1 MIARR
6 RVLPLLFAFSLVF
19 APLVGPLAAAVSA
32 AQQPQLQQPSLTDEL
47 KEAQPQAKR
56 GSGLIDFRSEVA
68 EALVRLPI
76 AAVLGAALALRPRRR
91 GTPTRSP
98 AVIQTQIILSI
109 VGALV
114 MMVVG
119 TNLARAFGVVGA
131 AGLVRYRAKIE
142 DPKDAG
148 VMLSTLAI
156 GLGAG
161 VGLYAMVA
169 FSTVFIL
176 LALWVIESFEPDTR
190 RLFDLKIKMG
200 QDTDARRSEF
210 EDVLGRYR
218 VDFELRSAADDEVS
232 YDARVP
238 LELRRDRVTN
248 AILKLDP
255 EGHAAVEWSEKKPKT
270 K

>member
-1 MIARR
+1 M
-6 RVLPLLFAFSLVF
+6 
-19 APLVGPLAAAVSA
+19 
-32 AQQPQLQQPSLTDEL
+32 
-47 KEAQPQAKR
+47 
-56 GSGLIDFRSEVA
+56 IDFRSEVV
-68 EALVRLPI
+68 EALIRLPI
-76 AAVLGAALALRPRRR
+76 AAVLGAALAVRPRRR
-91 GTPTRSP
+91 GTPTRNP
-98 AVIQTQIILSI
+98 AVIQTQIILAS

-148 VMLSTLAI
+148 VMLSTLAV

-176 LALWVIESFEPDTR
+176 LALWVIESFEPDTT

-200 QDTDARRSEF
+200 DDTDGRRGEF
-210 EDVLGRYR
+210 EQILERFGIDY
-218 VDFELRSAADDEVS
+218 ELRSAADDEVW
-232 YDARVP
+232 YDAPVP

-255 EGHAAVEWSEKKPKT
+255 DGHAAVDWSEKKPKT

>member
-1 MIARR
+1 MRIARAPML
-6 RVLPLLFAFSLVF
+6 VLACAVVLAPPAFAWSAPQPGPGLLDEQGSSASSR
-19 APLVGPLAAAVSA
+19 AATPVDFE
-32 AQQPQLQQPSLTDEL
+32 TEL
-47 KEAQPQAKR
+47 KDA
-56 GSGLIDFRSEVA
+56 LI
-68 EALVRLPI
+68 RLPI
-76 AAVLGAALALRPRRR
+76 AAALGALLALRPKRR
-91 GTPTRSP
+91 GTPPRQP
-98 AVIQTQIILSI
+98 AVIQTQIILAI

-131 AGLVRYRAKIE
+131 AGLVRYRAKID

-148 VMLSTLAI
+148 VMLSTLAL

-169 FSTVFIL
+169 VSAVFIL
-176 LALWVIESFEPDTR
+176 LALWLIESFEPDSR
-190 RLFDLKIKMG
+190 KLFDLKIKMG
-200 QDTDARRSEF
+200 DDTDARRGDF
-210 EDVLGRYR
+210 EAILRRYR
-218 VDFELRSAADDEVS
+218 VDFDLKTASDDEVC

-238 LELRRDRVTN
+238 LELRRERVTN

-255 EGHAAVEWSEKKPKT
+255 DGHAAVEWSEKKSKT

>member
-1 MIARR
+1 MTPGKRALGI
-6 RVLPLLFAFSLVF
+6 LFAIAL
-19 APLVGPLAAAVSA
+19 LVGSVRVRSVSA
-32 AQQPQLQQPSLTDEL
+32 TTQTPSLTDEM
-47 KEAQPQAKR
+47 KDQQAQTGKR
-56 GSGLIDFRSEVA
+56 GGGYVDFRTEIT
-68 EALVRLPI
+68 EAIVRLPI

-91 GTPTRSP
+91 GTPLRNP
-98 AVIQTQIILSI
+98 AVIQTQIILAI

-148 VMLSTLAI
+148 VMLSTLAV

-161 VGLYAMVA
+161 VGLYAMVVI
-169 FSTVFIL
+169 STAFIL
-176 LALWVIESFEPDTR
+176 LALWVIESFEPEKGR
-190 RLFDLKIKMG
+190 PFDLKIKMG
-200 QDTDARRSEF
+200 DDTDGRRREF
-210 EDVLGRYR
+210 EAILRRYR
-218 VDFELRSAADDEVS
+218 IDFELRSSADDEVS
-232 YDARVP
+232 YDAVVP
-238 LELRRDRVTN
+238 LEVQRDRVTN

-255 EGHAAVEWSEKKPKT
+255 DGHAAVEWSEKKPKT

>member
-1 MIARR
+1 MTRAGRFVPWLF
-6 RVLPLLFAFSLVF
+6 VLALLWNPVPAVF
-19 APLVGPLAAAVSA
+19 TVRVSA
-32 AQQPQLQQPSLTDEL
+32 RQTLPPELVNQQPQPTTARTGTVDLQSEIAD
-47 KEAQPQAKR
+47 A
-56 GSGLIDFRSEVA
+56 LI
-68 EALVRLPI
+68 RLPI
-76 AAVLGAALALRPRRR
+76 AALLGAALALRPRRR
-91 GTPTRSP
+91 GTPPRNP
-98 AVIQTQIILSI
+98 AVIQTQIILAI

-148 VMLSTLAI
+148 VMLSTLAV

-161 VGLYAMVA
+161 VGLYAMVI
-169 FSTVFIL
+169 FSTAFIL
-176 LALWVIESFEPDTR
+176 LALWIIESFEPDR
-190 RLFDLKIKMG
+190 GRLFDLKIKMG
-200 QDTDARRSEF
+200 DNTDARRREF
-210 EDVLGRYR
+210 ETILRR
-218 VDFELRSAADDEVS
+218 FEIEFDLTSSADDEVC

-238 LELRRDRVTN
+238 LELRRERVTN

-255 EGHAAVEWSEKKPKT
+255 EGHAAVEWAEKKSKA

>member
-1 MIARR
+1 MTRR
-6 RVLPLLFAFSLVF
+6 RTISILFALALLS
-19 APLVGPLAAAVSA
+19 APFPRLAAAGLSP
-32 AQQPQLQQPSLTDEL
+32 QPPITDEL
-47 KEAQPQAKR
+47 KDQQPQTKA
-56 GSGLIDFRSEVA
+56 GGGFIDFRSEV
-68 EALVRLPI
+68 LQSLIRLPI
-76 AAVLGAALALRPRRR
+76 AAVLGASLALRPRRR
-91 GTPTRSP
+91 GTPARNP

-161 VGLYAMVA
+161 VGLYAMVV
-169 FSTVFIL
+169 FSTLFIL
-176 LALWVIESFEPDTR
+176 LALWVIESFELDTR
-190 RLFDLKIKMG
+190 RLFNLTIKMG
-200 QDTDARRSEF
+200 KDTDARRGDF
-210 EDVLGRYR
+210 EAVLRRYR
-218 VDFELRSAADDEVS
+218 IDFELRSSADDEVS

-238 LELRRDRVTN
+238 LELGRDRVTN

>member
-1 MIARR
+1 MTCRR
-6 RVLPLLFAFSLVF
+6 CALPLLFALALMS
-19 APLVGPLAAAVSA
+19 APLSSALVVTVSA
-32 AQQPQLQQPSLTDEL
+32 QQPSLLDEL
-47 KEAQPQAKR
+47 KEPQAETSKR
-56 GSGLIDFRSEVA
+56 GAGMIDFRSEVV
-68 EALVRLPI
+68 EALIRLPI
-76 AAVLGAALALRPRRR
+76 AAVLGAALAVRPRRR
-91 GTPTRSP
+91 GTPTRNP
-98 AVIQTQIILSI
+98 AVIQTQIILAI

-148 VMLSTLAI
+148 VMLSTLAV

-176 LALWVIESFEPDTR
+176 LALWVIESFEPDTT

-200 QDTDARRSEF
+200 DDTDGRRGEF
-210 EDVLGRYR
+210 EQILERFGIDY
-218 VDFELRSAADDEVS
+218 ELRSAADDEVC

-255 EGHAAVEWSEKKPKT
+255 DGHAAVDWSEKKPKT

>member
-1 MIARR
+1 MTCRR
-6 RVLPLLFAFSLVF
+6 RALPLLFALALLS
-19 APLVGPLAAAVSA
+19 APSFVVGVSA
-32 AQQPQLQQPSLTDEL
+32 QQPSLLDEL
-47 KEAQPQAKR
+47 KEPQAETARK
-56 GSGLIDFRSEVA
+56 GGGIIDFRSEVF
-68 EALVRLPI
+68 EALIRLPI
-76 AAVLGAALALRPRRR
+76 AGVLGAALALRPRRR
-91 GTPTRSP
+91 GTPTRNP
-98 AVIQTQIILSI
+98 AVIQTQIILAI

-176 LALWVIESFEPDTR
+176 FALWVIESFEPDTT

-200 QDTDARRSEF
+200 DDTDARRGEF
-210 EDVLGRYR
+210 EQILRRFDI
-218 VDFELRSAADDEVS
+218 DFELRSAADDEVC

-255 EGHAAVEWSEKKPKT
+255 GGHAAVDWSEKKPKT